1 MTVRI
6 NKQKINLREKLAET
20 EEKVNFDEVVRGL
33 GENTAPLILNKDGG
47 NVGIG
52 TVSPDGKLNI
62 AGVTAGTSAFMI
74 SRVEDAT
81 IPLFNIFQDSSWQSG
96 GEGQGDGIAHIN
108 TNNRNLAIT
117 TSSGASSLA
126 GGIFIREMGNV
137 GIGTTSPDRNL
148 VIDAGANSSP
158 LRLIARSSDEGCAIQ
173 IRNSANTDTVT
184 QLGGNIDSYF
194 TGGNVGIGTSDPSA
208 LLEINPGNIVTASDT
223 QVGNLKFRNGSSG
236 ASNAAVIAGRTD
248 VSGATNYTDR
258 VGLALFTQ
266 GQERMRIT
274 SAGNVGIGTTNP
286 VAKLDIYTT
295 GASGWGL
302 KVRTDNGDA
311 DSIKLVGGGGDT
323 DVKFVVKGSG
333 NVGIGTANP
342 GKQLTIYNSIASAK
356 QFQVESDHA
365 SSGWGGLSSFVQ
377 INGALS
383 RSISVGAYRPEEN
396 VNPCAL
402 VQLQSRDGGT
412 AFLWMDDSN
421 VLRLGTNSGN
431 VGSTSGTSLG
441 TAGTSDERLKNIED
455 VFEYGLSHVLQL
467 KPIAFTF
474 KKDAQQVRKLGFG
487 AQTSQSVVP
496 ESVYDSGNCID
507 GYDSHPEHEGMNVSK
522 SDDNELGM
530 EYVQLIPV
538 LTKAIQEQQSI
549 IEDLKSRIETLEQQ

>member
-6 NKQKINLREKLAET
+6 NKQKINLREKLAGAED
-20 EEKVNFDEVVRGL
+20 KVNFDEVVRGL
-33 GENTAPLILNKDGG
+33 GEYGG

-52 TVSPDGKLNI
+52 TTSPDSALHISSNSAVLKLTNQNTTLSSMWYADTGDGSIFFIADSTGGGTDPFISFRTGSTAVADERLRLMNNGNVGIGTTNPNGKLNI
-62 AGVTAGTSAFMI
+62 AGVTADTSAFMI

-126 GGIFIREMGNV
+126 GGIFIRETGNV
-137 GIGTTSPDRNL
+137 GIGTTTPSAKLEIEKNSYGSL
-148 VIDAGANSSP
+148 TAGQGHIVLDTLGA
-158 LRLIARSSDEGCAIQ
+158 AREKDEGPFINFRVPTTSSTSEDMANIGAVCSDDTPSSRKADLVFWT
-173 IRNSANTDTVT
+173 RNNTFSEKMRIT
-184 QLGGNIDSYF
+184 S
-194 TGGNVGIGTSDPSA
+194 GGNVGIGT
-208 LLEINPGNIVTASDT
+208 T
-223 QVGNLKFRNGSSG
+223 
-236 ASNAAVIAGRTD
+236 
-248 VSGATNYTDR
+248 
-258 VGLALFTQ
+258 
-266 GQERMRIT
+266 
-274 SAGNVGIGTTNP
+274 
-286 VAKLDIYTT
+286 
-295 GASGWGL
+295 
-302 KVRTDNGDA
+302 
-311 DSIKLVGGGGDT
+311 
-323 DVKFVVKGSG
+323 
-333 NVGIGTANP
+333 NP

-383 RSISVGAYRPEEN
+383 RSISVGAYRPDEN
-396 VNPCAL
+396 VNPCGL
-402 VQLQSRDGGT
+402 MQLQSRDGGT
-412 AFLWMDDSN
+412 AFLWLDDSN